1 MDKFASILAGLCV
14 AGSVF
19 LGVPFIIDMFIRA
32 EDYGFTVIMLSILM
46 LFFAIFF
53 VIYYEKYDDEKI
65 KTKKIISD
73 YDERE
78 KIRIKEH
85 DKALMALEGE
95 YQKRTKILEAR
106 EKRMEAIIQTNKPFI
121 YSAKLAADMRMHI
134 YDYAID
140 YLTWKKRSART
151 TAARIEKE
159 LRQKTKEY
167 VAKYKEMQY
176 KYEFMLSTFPDLK
189 PYLDDD
195 EALENI
201 SVYNDLSEFDENRDK
216 VMDFLS
222 QEEWNSLSIDERNQL
237 ALDRYK
243 KRDKSPTLIGLEY
256 EMYIE
261 FLLRQKGYN
270 TIPHG
275 SLMGYEDLGRDV
287 IATKDNVTLII
298 QCKNLSN
305 KQEKK
310 IHENVICQIFGT
322 SIAYEIENNLE
333 NNGLFPSKVIPVIAT
348 TVPLSDMAQKFAQRL
363 GVQVMQIAKGDFPMI
378 KCNINKTP
386 EGKETRIYHLPFDQ
400 QYRRTKIEKP
410 GEFYAWTIKEATSKG
425 FRRALR
431 HTINK

>member
-1 MDKFASILAGLCV
+1 MDKFASILEGLCV

-19 LGVPFIIDMFIRA
+19 LGVPSIINMVMRA
-32 EDYGFTVIMLSILM
+32 EDYGGTVITLSILM

-53 VIYYEKYDDEKI
+53 GIYYYKYDDEKN

-237 ALDRYK
+237 ALDRYIK
-243 KRDKSPTLIGLEY
+243 KDKSTTQIGLEY
-256 EMYIE
+256 EMYID
-261 FLLRQKGYN
+261 FLFREKGYK

-275 SLMGYEDLGRDV
+275 ALMGYNDLGRDV
-287 IATKDNVTLII
+287 IAIKDNEVLII
-298 QCKNLSN
+298 QCKNWSQR
-305 KQEKK
+305 KE

-322 SIAYEIENNLE
+322 SIAYEIENHLE
-333 NNGLFPSKVIPVIAT
+333 SLDFFSPKVIPVIAT
-348 TVPLSDMAQKFAQRL
+348 TAPLNEMAQKFAQRL
-363 GVQVMQIAKGDFPMI
+363 GVRVLLIAKGDFPMI

>member
-19 LGVPFIIDMFIRA
+19 LGVPSIINMVMRA
-32 EDYGFTVIMLSILM
+32 EDYGGTVITLSILM

-53 VIYYEKYDDEKI
+53 GIYYYKYDDEKN

-73 YDERE
+73 YEERE

-95 YQKRTKILEAR
+95 YQKKTNILEAR
-106 EKRMEAIIQTNKPFI
+106 EKRMDKIIRTNKPFV
-121 YSAKLAADMRMHI
+121 YSARLAADMRTYI
-134 YDYAID
+134 YDEAID
-140 YLTWKKRSART
+140 YLKFKKHPAWSAAEVVKREKQRT
-151 TAARIEKE
+151 N
-159 LRQKTKEY
+159 EY

-176 KYEFMLSTFPDLK
+176 KYEFLLSTFPDLK

-195 EALENI
+195 EALETFY
-201 SVYNDLSEFDENRDK
+201 VYDDLSEFTEVRDK
-216 VMDFLS
+216 VRDYLS
-222 QEEWNSLSIDERNQL
+222 PEEWNSLEVDDRNQL
-237 ALDRYK
+237 ALDRYIK
-243 KRDKSPTLIGLEY
+243 KDKSTTQIGLEY